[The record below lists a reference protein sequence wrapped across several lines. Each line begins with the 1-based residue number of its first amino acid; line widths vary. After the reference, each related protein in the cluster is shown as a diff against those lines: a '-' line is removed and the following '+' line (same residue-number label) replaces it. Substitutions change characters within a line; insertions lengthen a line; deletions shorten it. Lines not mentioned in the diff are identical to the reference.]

1 MITAQN
7 LLDLLGQ
14 EAWSGFNA
22 DDMKYTQ
29 SESATARRCIDRSLR
44 YLTTLQNFPF
54 RGKEYGL
61 QSDRGTDVYKMV
73 DGQITK
79 IYETDTLQELEF
91 IGDNST
97 FDKTKQG
104 KPTHYWIEQ
113 GNPKQQIR
121 LYPIPDASYEYNVLY
136 NTYQPVID
144 KNGKTKKYKFENAD
158 DYLNIP
164 PNLEDAFADCVVMRA
179 IVINNK
185 DEQDE
190 NYRPS
195 INEFNEHWK
204 LFLSLARPTKVVK
217 RVVL

>member
-1 MITAQN
+1 MNEQN
-7 LLDLLGQ
+7 K
-14 EAWSGFNA
+14 

-29 SESATARRCIDRSLR
+29 EESASARRCLDRSLR
-44 YLTTLQNFPF
+44 YLVSLKDFPF
-54 RGKEYGL
+54 RGKESSL
-61 QSDRGTDVYKMV
+61 TSDRGTDVYKMV

-79 IYETDTLQELEF
+79 IYDVDTFQELEF
-91 IGDNST
+91 VGDSST

-121 LYPIPDASYEYNVLY
+121 LYPIPDASYEYNVAY

-144 KNGKTKKYKFENAD
+144 KDGKTKKYTFENAD

-164 PNLEDAFADCVVMRA
+164 PVLENAFADCIVMRA